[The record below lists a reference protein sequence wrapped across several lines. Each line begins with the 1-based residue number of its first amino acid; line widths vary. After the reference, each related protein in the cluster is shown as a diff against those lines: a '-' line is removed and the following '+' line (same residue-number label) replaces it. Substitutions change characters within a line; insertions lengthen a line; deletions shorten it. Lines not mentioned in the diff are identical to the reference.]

1 MAKSV
6 ITSSSVGRKVLMAL
20 SGFFLMFFLVQHLT
34 INMLSVVSPKMFNEV
49 SYFFGTNP
57 VIQFILQPVL
67 LFGIFFHFI
76 MGFYLEAKNKQ
87 ARNVKYAY
95 NKPGENSSWVSR
107 NMIYSGLVILA
118 FLAIHFIDFFIPEI
132 VDKYIDFNDQSIKD
146 YNHHVAEMFAN
157 PIRTWGYVIAFI
169 LLALHLLHGFQ
180 SAFQSVGLKG
190 KKSTPTIKKLGNIFA
205 IVVPLGFVF
214 IALYHHF
221 TNIH

>member
-6 ITSSSVGRKVLMAL
+6 ITTSSVGRKVLMAL
-20 SGFFLMFFLVQHLT
+20 SGFFLMFFLLQHLT
-34 INMLSVVSPKMFNEV
+34 INMLSVISPEMFNEV

-57 VIQFILQPVL
+57 VIQFLLQPVL

-76 MGFYLEAKNKQ
+76 MGFYLEYKNKQ

-107 NMIYSGLVILA
+107 NMIYSGLTILA
-118 FLAIHFIDFFIPEI
+118 FLAVHFIDFFVPEI
-132 VDKYIDFNDQSIKD
+132 VDKYVYFNDQLGKD
-146 YNHHVAEMFAN
+146 YNHHVAEMFAS
-157 PIRTWGYVIAFI
+157 PIRTWGYVVAFI
-169 LLALHLLHGFQ
+169 FLALHLLHGFQ

-190 KKSTPTIKKLGNIFA
+190 KKSTPTLKKLGNIFA
-205 IVVPLGFVF
+205 IAVPLGFIF